1 MSENRQLIEIQDKK
15 IILSTLWVFVVFNIA
30 FADIIGFI
38 EPGTLEKILNE
49 DTGFDLTPAI
59 ILIFSLFQVIPIA
72 MIVVARLFRRGVNRW
87 LNIVASVLTLLYVLG
102 GGNWE
107 STSYA
112 VFASFEVVAM
122 LVIIWLA
129 WRWKE

>member
-1 MSENRQLIEIQDKK
+1 
-15 IILSTLWVFVVFNIA
+15 LSLRPIT
-30 FADIIGFI
+30 FI

-49 DTGFDLTPAI
+49 DTGVDLTPAI

-107 STSYA
+107 SASYPI
-112 VFASFEVVAM
+112 FAALEVVAM
-122 LVIIWLA
+122 LGIIWLA
-129 WRWKE
+129 WGWKE